1 MKYLAN
7 LFNATKKK
15 LLQNETSLNCFD
27 RLQEAIQN
35 DRHTISQKEEEIRN
49 LRSQVEN
56 LKEIRK
62 GLENEEKRWAVETT

>member
-15 LLQNETSLNCFD
+15 LLQYETSLNCFD

-49 LRSQVEN
+49 LRLQVEN